1 MEAVKSLGDFRVI
14 SLFPL
19 SMASRSF
26 KEPLDAA
33 ELAILKMVKLPVLA
47 VVVPILVP
55 SMVPPSKLT
64 DALS

>member
-1 MEAVKSLGDFRVI
+1 
-14 SLFPL
+14 
-19 SMASRSF
+19 MASRSF